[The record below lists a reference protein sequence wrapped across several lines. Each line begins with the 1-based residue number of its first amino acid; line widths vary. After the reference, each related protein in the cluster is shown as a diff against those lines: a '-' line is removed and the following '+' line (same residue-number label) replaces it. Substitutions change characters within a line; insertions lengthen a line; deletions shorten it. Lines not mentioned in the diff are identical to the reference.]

1 MAETIFFWIFLFAC
15 AVAFT
20 FVCLIA
26 QDLWRQR
33 RHKRNANTKPLRVS
47 HRFKRVWRPMAHGYD
62 YPELFLEDIELRME
76 SDEKATET
84 KTQA

>member
-33 RHKRNANTKPLRVS
+33 RRMRNINIKPVRVSQHKRA
-47 HRFKRVWRPMAHGYD
+47 WRPMARGYD
-62 YPELFLEDIELRME
+62 YPELFLEDMELRLD
-76 SDEKATET
+76 SDDKANET
-84 KTQA
+84 KIQA